1 MDRKLNCMK
10 SMAKIGMIVVPVA
23 IATKIIIDKSVVNYE
38 KRQRQNIE
46 QIKRKVIDNIS
57 QTPEKIEYVK
67 IESVIN
73 SVLTYYNIYNER
85 YGRFQARHGYKG
97 CAYAS

>member
-57 QTPEKIEYVK
+57 MYEIVNIACIKIVK
-67 IESVIN
+67 KPKIRF
-73 SVLTYYNIYNER
+73 NIIIDLLKR
-85 YGRFQARHGYKG
+85 RSLRKLDK
-97 CAYAS
+97 

>member
-73 SVLTYYNIYNER
+73 SVLTYYNISEDEIYNAKR
-85 YGRFQARHGYKG
+85 TTGMGLARI
-97 CAYAS
+97 